1 MFSCYFSGKTADWMI
16 FVQNEAI
23 PKGTLFCGNLRSWT
37 VLDYLQIEIIDDSI
51 RMCGWSDNGKNMDK
65 KVTQGVKPFKTRRYA
80 SLGGRDDLQMA
91 GSFSRKIRIWSE
103 IRASCQCNVRTFFLK
118 VFATFCHIQRNQRV
132 GRFADRTGAESKS
145 LVLLKW
151 IVLFRAFMVFQEKW
165 ADMNLWVCLRI
176 TQLAFESKIWIT
188 LSFQDLTCFF
198 DYTIEL

>member
-1 MFSCYFSGKTADWMI
+1 
-16 FVQNEAI
+16 
-23 PKGTLFCGNLRSWT
+23 
-37 VLDYLQIEIIDDSI
+37 
-51 RMCGWSDNGKNMDK
+51 
-65 KVTQGVKPFKTRRYA
+65 
-80 SLGGRDDLQMA
+80 MA

-151 IVLFRAFMVFQEKW
+151 IVLFRAFMMFQEKW

-198 DYTIEL
+198 DYKKYERTRSAFFSKGWFPIWMLPCRISCHQFLFAGPLSGDHRCVHDVQPSLVCESSLLLKNKKTHQVCCSCSPPWGPLRFE